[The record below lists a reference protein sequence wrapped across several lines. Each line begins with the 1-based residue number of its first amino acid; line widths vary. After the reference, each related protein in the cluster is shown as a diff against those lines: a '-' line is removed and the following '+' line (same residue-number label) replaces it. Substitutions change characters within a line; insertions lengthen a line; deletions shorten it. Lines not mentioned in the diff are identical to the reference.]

1 VGLVAVL
8 LLVLLLVDKG
18 GMVGAVLLL
27 MELERTTKGLEV
39 AFFFFIL
46 SISPPPGE
54 ALECTGVDARDVGF
68 SFVVCV
74 LSLVV
79 VLSDVVVVC

>member
-1 VGLVAVL
+1 ML
-8 LLVLLLVDKG
+8 LLDVGLVDKG
-18 GMVGAVLLL
+18 GIAGAVLLL

-46 SISPPPGE
+46 STSPPGE

-68 SFVVCV
+68 SFVVCA
-74 LSLVV
+74 LSLVAV
-79 VLSDVVVVC
+79 AVLSVVVC

>member
-1 VGLVAVL
+1 MLLALLDVGLVD
-8 LLVLLLVDKG
+8 VDKG
-18 GMVGAVLLL
+18 GIAGAVLLL

-46 SISPPPGE
+46 STSPPGE

-68 SFVVCV
+68 SFVVVC
-74 LSLVV
+74 
-79 VLSDVVVVC
+79 VLSDVVLEDVVVAV